1 MARTNK
7 LGQPIGEPLPDWE
20 SVARPPRTP
29 MEGSFV
35 RVEPLDVDRHLQD
48 LFEAAA
54 VDADGRIWTYL
65 FVGPYQ
71 SAAEMRQWLEPAASS
86 DDPLYYALVD
96 RSTGKATGVASYLRI
111 QPEHGVIEIGNI
123 LYSPLLQR
131 TPAATEAMYLFMCRV
146 FDELG
151 YRRYEWK
158 CDSLNAGSCKA
169 AERLGFQYDGL
180 FPQAIVYKG
189 RNRDTAWY
197 SILDKD
203 WPRLKQA
210 YEKWLR
216 ADNFD
221 KMGRQRRRLEELVED
236 AEPAAEG

>member
-1 MARTNK
+1 MPKTNK
-7 LGQPIGEPLPDWE
+7 LGQPIGEPLPDWQG
-20 SVARPPRTP
+20 VPRPPRTP
-29 MEGSFV
+29 MEGRFV
-35 RVEPLDVDRHLQD
+35 RIEPLDVDTHLQD
-48 LFEAAA
+48 LYEAAA
-54 VDADGRIWTYL
+54 IDTEGRIWTYL

-71 SAAEMRQWLEPAASS
+71 SASDMRAWLEPAARSE
-86 DDPLYYALVD
+86 DPLYYALVD
-96 RSTGKATGVASYLRI
+96 RATGKATGVASYLRI

-131 TPAATEAMYLFMCRV
+131 TPAATEAMYLFMYRV

-158 CDSLNAGSCKA
+158 CDSLNAGSRKA

-180 FPQAIVYKG
+180 FRQAIVYKG

-197 SILDKD
+197 SILDKN

-210 YEKWLR
+210 FEKWLS

-221 KMGRQRRRLEELVED
+221 KMGRQRRRLEEFVED
-236 AEPAAEG
+236 AEPAPKI